1 MIEKIYF
8 DMDGVLADFNRGI
21 RELCHME
28 PSNQDVQCKTADDE
42 MWEAVRSVGHF
53 YDKLEPMPGAVEMFV
68 RLQER
73 YGDKCEILTGI
84 PKPHRGIITSGEDK
98 TAWAHRI
105 LSENLIVNIVL
116 REEKQ
121 NYAKGGGYILIDD
134 LEKNIKEW
142 NDAGGTGIR
151 FTSAEETLS
160 RIAEL
165 DEHSEDK

>member
-28 PSNQDVQCKTADDE
+28 PSVQDAQCKTADDE
-42 MWEAVRSVGHF
+42 MWEAVRRVGHF
-53 YDKLEPMPGAVEMFV
+53 YDKLEPMPGAVEMFT
-68 RLQER
+68 RLHEK
-73 YGDKCEILTGI
+73 YGDKCEILSGI

-105 LSENLIVNIVL
+105 LSEDLVVNIVL

-121 NYAKGGGYILIDD
+121 NYAKGAGYILIDD

-151 FTSAEETLS
+151 FTSVEETMS

>member
-8 DMDGVLADFNRGI
+8 DMDGVLADFNRGVH
-21 RELCHME
+21 ELCHME
-28 PSNQDVQCKTADDE
+28 PSNQEVQSKTADDE

-53 YDKLEPMPGAVEMFV
+53 YDKLEPMPGAVEMFA
-68 RLQER
+68 LLHEK

-84 PKPHRGIITSGEDK
+84 PKPHRGIITSREDK
-98 TAWAHRI
+98 TSWAHRI
-105 LSENLIVNIVL
+105 LSEDLVVNIVL

-121 NYAKGGGYILIDD
+121 NFAKGAGYILIDD

-142 NDAGGTGIR
+142 VDAGGTGIR

-165 DEHSEDK
+165 NEHSEDK